1 MTVTIEPR
9 VCPVCGKPRGYGQPD
24 HSACAR
30 QKQQENAERNAKL
43 AHQRDYRRKK
53 NQQAYAEGSK
63 KRWWPD

>member
-9 VCPVCGKPRGYGQPD
+9 LCPICGKPRGYGQPD

-30 QKQQENAERNAKL
+30 QKQQECAARNEKL
-43 AHQRDYRRKK
+43 EKRRDYMRKK
-53 NQQAYAEGSK
+53 NQQAYVEGSK